1 MTAPNNKPLQKHILQ
16 RFKDYNRRHH
26 GWNNLHLVL
35 GNLNVHD
42 GHVAF
47 CKQQCKQNMDF
58 EGNELCIHLAG
69 LSKSQRIK
77 LARSIV

>member
-1 MTAPNNKPLQKHILQ
+1 MSAPNNKPLSKEWLQ
-16 RFKDYNRRHH
+16 RFKDYNRRNH
-26 GWNNLHLVL
+26 GWKSLHLVL

-47 CKQQCKQNMDF
+47 CKMMAKQGMDW
-58 EGNELCIHLAG
+58 EGHELCIVLEG

-77 LARSIV
+77 LARSI